1 MRYKVTSHIYDRAE
15 IDKYFLFFLLLA
27 SIMLRLFSI
36 FV

>member
-1 MRYKVTSHIYDRAE
+1 MRCKVTSHIYACAE
-15 IDKYFLFFLLLA
+15 IDKYFLFLLLLA